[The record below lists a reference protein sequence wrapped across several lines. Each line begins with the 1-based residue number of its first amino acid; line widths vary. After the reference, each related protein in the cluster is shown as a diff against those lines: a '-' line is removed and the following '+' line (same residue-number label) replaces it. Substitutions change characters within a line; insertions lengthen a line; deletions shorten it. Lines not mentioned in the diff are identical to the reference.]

1 MFPFLLIL
9 SIKGVILVCELK
21 YTNYES
27 KIQSFK

>member
-1 MFPFLLIL
+1 MFPFLLFL

-21 YTNYES
+21 YTYYED